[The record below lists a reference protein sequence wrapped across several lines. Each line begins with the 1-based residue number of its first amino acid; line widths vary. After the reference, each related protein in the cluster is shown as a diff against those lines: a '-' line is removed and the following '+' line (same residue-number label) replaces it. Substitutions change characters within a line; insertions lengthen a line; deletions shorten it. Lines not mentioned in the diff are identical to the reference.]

1 MRAGQPMTLSTT
13 QIPIVPAKDELSSA
27 VVEQVQHWVLDA
39 SQQKNSQAANRLSGL
54 LQDSNGLDFAVGF
67 VDGVIRPESLKVAAK
82 NLYRLRKITPKF
94 LPWILRAMV
103 SLGANLAR
111 PFPWIVIPIARK
123 VLRSFVAHLVIDAT
137 PTKLSRSISR
147 LSKQGSTLNV
157 NLLGEAVLGNKE
169 ADRRLQKVKDV
180 LSRPDVDYV
189 SVKVSAIV
197 SPHSPWSFN
206 ETVSDVI
213 ERLTPLYRIASES
226 KKQKFINLD
235 MEEYHDLD
243 MTVAVFKGIL
253 SKPEFTNLQAGI
265 VLQAYLPD
273 AVRAMIDIQQFA
285 ASRVFAGGAPVKVR
299 VVKGANL
306 PMERVDAESHGWP
319 LATVESKAAAD
330 ANYKRVLNYALTEER
345 VANVRIGVAGHN
357 LFDLAFAWLLASQ
370 RNAQIGMD
378 FEMLLGM
385 AEAQANVIRKTV
397 GTLVLYTP
405 VVHPQEFDVAIAYL
419 IRRLE
424 EGASKEN
431 FLSNAF
437 RLTDPDIFQV
447 EEERFRDSLSMLDLE
462 IPIPNRL
469 QDRRNDVAFAP
480 ASGFA
485 NAADTDPSLAGNRAW
500 GYEIIGRAGTSD
512 IGLDLVANQTISSE
526 ANLQEVMDRVVAGGA
541 RWANESLQTRATK
554 LHEIGVAMEAN
565 RGALIEVAMAEAG
578 KTIEQADTEI
588 SEAVDF
594 AHYYAQRALELD
606 KIDGASPVP
615 FGVTV
620 VTPPWNFPIAIPAG
634 GALAALAA
642 GSAVIFKPAGAS
654 ARCGAVLAD
663 IISKIIDQDVFV
675 PVQLSE
681 SGLGKQLLSH
691 PKVDQVILTGGYETA
706 QLFRGF
712 RPDLRLLA
720 ETSGKNAII
729 VTESADYD
737 LAAKDIAY
745 SAFGHAGQKCSASS
759 LVILVGSVHKSKR
772 FLRQLHDAVSS
783 MHVGHANDPRTQMGP
798 MIAAPAGKLLEGLT
812 QLGRG
817 EKWLLEPSQLDET
830 GKLWSP
836 GIRVNVVPNSTSHLT
851 EYFGPILSI
860 MIAPNLEAAIALQNS
875 VDYGLT
881 TGIHSL
887 DAVEIEK
894 WLAKIQAGN
903 LYVNRGITGAIV
915 QRQPFGG
922 WKRSSV
928 GPSTKAGGPNY
939 ILSLTNWKSS
949 RSTASAEIRNKS
961 VNELLAIAQL
971 TDFSD
976 TEMESLVRAAKSDQ
990 AALTETFSNA
1000 TDPSNL
1006 DSERNVLRY
1015 RRSDCMLRIQD
1026 TAGSQETMRALSVA
1040 LILGNLDVSAFELDK
1055 NVMSLLKKSG
1065 LRVAIEDQ
1073 DTFERRL
1080 AASPRRVRLVGGAPI
1095 VDADSAFSNC
1105 DVAVYSHELTES
1117 GRIELLPFF
1126 KEQSV
1131 TVTGHRFGTPVQF
1144 VAELSI

>member
-1026 TAGSQETMRALSVA
+1026 TAGSQETMRALSIA
-1040 LILGNLDVSAFELDK
+1040 LVLGSLDISAFELDK

-1080 AASPRRVRLVGGAPI
+1080 AASPRRVRLVGGEPI

>member
-1 MRAGQPMTLSTT
+1 MTLSTT

-111 PFPWIVIPIARK
+111 PFPWIVIPLARK

-526 ANLQEVMDRVVAGGA
+526 AELQEVMDRVVAGGA
-541 RWANESLQTRATK
+541 RWANESLPTRATK

-565 RGALIEVAMAEAG
+565 RGRLIEVAMAEAG
-578 KTIEQADTEI
+578 KTIDQADTEI

-1055 NVMSLLKKSG
+1055 NVITLLKKSG
-1065 LRVAIEDQ
+1065 VRVAIEDQ
-1073 DTFERRL
+1073 NTFERRL
-1080 AASPRRVRLVGGAPI
+1080 ATNPRRVRLVGTAPEI
-1095 VDADSAFSNC
+1095 DAESAFSNC
-1105 DVAVYSHELTES
+1105 DVAVYNHEVTES
-1117 GRIELLPFF
+1117 GRIELLPYF

-1144 VAELSI
+1144 VAELRI

>member
-1 MRAGQPMTLSTT
+1 MTLSTT

-526 ANLQEVMDRVVAGGA
+526 AELQEVMDRVVAGGA

-565 RGALIEVAMAEAG
+565 RGRLIEVAMAEAG

-961 VNELLAIAQL
+961 VNELLAVAQL

-1055 NVMSLLKKSG
+1055 NVITLLKKSG
-1065 LRVAIEDQ
+1065 VRVAIEDQ

>member
-1 MRAGQPMTLSTT
+1 MTLSTT

-961 VNELLAIAQL
+961 VNELLAVAQL

-1055 NVMSLLKKSG
+1055 NVITLLKKSG
-1065 LRVAIEDQ
+1065 VRVAIEDQ

-1080 AASPRRVRLVGGAPI
+1080 AASPRRVRLVGGEPI

>member
-578 KTIEQADTEI
+578 KTIDQADTEI

-961 VNELLAIAQL
+961 VNELLAVAQL

-1055 NVMSLLKKSG
+1055 NVITLLKKSG
-1065 LRVAIEDQ
+1065 VRVAIEDQ

-1080 AASPRRVRLVGGAPI
+1080 AASPRRVRLVGGEPI

>member
-1 MRAGQPMTLSTT
+1 MTLSTT

-526 ANLQEVMDRVVAGGA
+526 AELQEVMDRVVAGGA

-578 KTIEQADTEI
+578 KTIDQADTEI

-817 EKWLLEPSQLDET
+817 EKWLLEPSRLDET

-1055 NVMSLLKKSG
+1055 NVITLLKKSG
-1065 LRVAIEDQ
+1065 VRVAIEDQ

>member
-1 MRAGQPMTLSTT
+1 MTLSTT

-67 VDGVIRPESLKVAAK
+67 VDGVIRPESLRVAAK

-565 RGALIEVAMAEAG
+565 RGRLIEVAMAEAG

-1015 RRSDCMLRIQD
+1015 RRSDCVLRIQD
-1026 TAGSQETMRALSVA
+1026 TAGSKETMRALSIA
-1040 LILGNLDVSAFELDK
+1040 LVLGNLDISAFELDK

-1117 GRIELLPFF
+1117 GRIELLPYF

-1144 VAELSI
+1144 VGELSI

>member
-67 VDGVIRPESLKVAAK
+67 VDGVIRPESLRVAAK

-565 RGALIEVAMAEAG
+565 RGRLIEVAMAEAG

-1015 RRSDCMLRIQD
+1015 RRSDCVLRIQD
-1026 TAGSQETMRALSVA
+1026 TASSQEAMRALSIA
-1040 LILGNLDVSAFELDK
+1040 LVLGNLDISAFELDK

>member
-1 MRAGQPMTLSTT
+1 MIDGQPMTLSTT
-13 QIPIVPAKDELSSA
+13 QIPVVPATGELSAA

-67 VDGVIRPESLKVAAK
+67 VDGVIRPESLRVAAK

-123 VLRSFVAHLVIDAT
+123 VLRSFVEHLVIDAT

-206 ETVSDVI
+206 ETVSEVI

-226 KKQKFINLD
+226 KKRKFINLD

-285 ASRVFAGGAPVKVR
+285 AGRVFAGGAPVKVR

-330 ANYKRVLNYALTEER
+330 ANYKRVLNYALTEDR

-370 RNAQIGMD
+370 RNAQVGMD

-437 RLTDPDIFQV
+437 RLTDPDIFQI
-447 EEERFRDSLSMLDLE
+447 EEERFRNSLAMLDLE

-469 QDRRNDVAFAP
+469 QDRHNDVAFPP

-500 GYEIIGRAGTSD
+500 GYEIIGRAGTSE

-526 ANLQEVMDRVVAGGA
+526 AKLQEVMNRVVAGGV

-554 LHEIGVAMEAN
+554 LHEIGVAMEAS
-565 RGALIEVAMAEAG
+565 RGRLIEVAMAEAG
-578 KTIEQADTEI
+578 KTIDQADTEI

-606 KIDGASPVP
+606 KIDGARPVP

-663 IISKIIDQDVFV
+663 IISKIIDQDVFI

-706 QLFRGF
+706 QLFRSF

-798 MIAAPAGKLLEGLT
+798 MIAAPSGKLLEGLT
-812 QLGRG
+812 KLARG
-817 EKWLLEPSQLDET
+817 EKWLLEPAQLDET

-894 WLAKIQAGN
+894 WLATIQAGN

-939 ILSLTNWKSS
+939 LLSLSNWKSS
-949 RSTASAEIRNKS
+949 PSTASAEIRNKS

-971 TDFSD
+971 KDFSD

-990 AALTETFSNA
+990 AALTDTFGNA

-1015 RRSDCMLRIQD
+1015 RRSDCVLRIQD
-1026 TAGSQETMRALSVA
+1026 TAGSQETMRALSIA
-1040 LILGNLDVSAFELDK
+1040 LLLGNLDISAFELDK
-1055 NVMSLLKKSG
+1055 NVISLLKKSG

-1073 DTFERRL
+1073 DVFERRL
-1080 AASPRRVRLVGGAPI
+1080 AASPRRVRLVGGAPQ

-1105 DVAVYSHELTES
+1105 DVAVYNHEVTES
-1117 GRIELLPFF
+1117 GRIELLPYF

-1144 VAELSI
+1144 VAELRI

>member
-67 VDGVIRPESLKVAAK
+67 VDGVIRPESLRVAAK

-526 ANLQEVMDRVVAGGA
+526 ASLQEVMDRVVAGGA

-565 RGALIEVAMAEAG
+565 RGRLIEVAMAEAG

-1015 RRSDCMLRIQD
+1015 RRSDCVLRIQD
-1026 TAGSQETMRALSVA
+1026 TAGSQETMRALSIA
-1040 LILGNLDVSAFELDK
+1040 LVLGSLDISAFELDK

-1117 GRIELLPFF
+1117 GRIELLPYF

>member
-206 ETVSDVI
+206 ETVSDVV

-526 ANLQEVMDRVVAGGA
+526 ASLQEVMDRVVAGGA

-578 KTIEQADTEI
+578 KTIDQADTEI

-798 MIAAPAGKLLEGLT
+798 MIAAPSGKLLEGLT

-817 EKWLLEPSQLDET
+817 EKWLLEPSQLDES

-1026 TAGSQETMRALSVA
+1026 TAGSQEAMRALSVA

-1055 NVMSLLKKSG
+1055 NVITLLKKSG
-1065 LRVAIEDQ
+1065 VRVAIEDQ
-1073 DTFERRL
+1073 DTFERGL
-1080 AASPRRVRLVGGAPI
+1080 AASPRRVRLVGTAPEI
-1095 VDADSAFSNC
+1095 DAESAFSNC

>member
-1 MRAGQPMTLSTT
+1 MRDGKPMTLSTT
-13 QIPIVPAKDELSSA
+13 QIPIVPAKDELSAA
-27 VVEQVQHWVLDA
+27 VVEQVQHWVLNA
-39 SQQKNSQAANRLSGL
+39 SQQKNSQAADRLSGL

-67 VDGVIRPESLKVAAK
+67 VDGVIRPESLRVAAR

-123 VLRSFVAHLVIDAT
+123 VLRSFVEHLVIDAT

-147 LSKQGSTLNV
+147 LSRQGSTLNV
-157 NLLGEAVLGNKE
+157 NLLGEAVLGSKE

-197 SPHSPWSFN
+197 SPHSPWSFD

-213 ERLTPLYRIASES
+213 ERLAPLYRIASES

-253 SKPEFTNLQAGI
+253 SKPEFTKLQAGI

-285 ASRVFAGGAPVKVR
+285 ARRVLAGGAPVKVR

-330 ANYKRVLNYALTEER
+330 ANYKRVLNYALTEDR

-370 RNAQIGMD
+370 RNAQTGMD

-437 RLTDPDIFQV
+437 RLADPDVFQV
-447 EEERFRDSLSMLDLE
+447 EEERFKVSLTMLDLE

-469 QDRRNDVAFAP
+469 QDRHNDVAFPP
-480 ASGFA
+480 AKGFA
-485 NAADTDPSLAGNRAW
+485 NAADTDPSLAANRAW

-512 IGLDLVANQTISSE
+512 IGIDLVANQTISSE
-526 ANLQEVMDRVVAGGA
+526 AQLQGIMDRAVDGGA
-541 RWANESLQTRATK
+541 RWSKDSLRTRAAK

-565 RGALIEVAMAEAG
+565 RGRLIEVAMAEAG
-578 KTIEQADTEI
+578 KTIDQADTEI

-606 KIDGASPVP
+606 KIDGATPVP

-642 GSAVIFKPAGAS
+642 GSAVIFKSAGAS

-663 IISKIIDQDVFV
+663 IISQIIDQDVFI
-675 PVQLSE
+675 PIQLSE
-681 SGLGKQLLSH
+681 SELGKQLLSH
-691 PKVDQVILTGGYETA
+691 PDVDQVILTGGYETA
-706 QLFRGF
+706 QLFKSF

-798 MIAAPAGKLLEGLT
+798 MIAAPSGKLLEGLT
-812 QLGRG
+812 TLGRG
-817 EKWLLEPSQLDET
+817 EKWLLEPAQLDET

-860 MIAPNLEAAIALQNS
+860 MIAPNLEAAVALQNS

-894 WLAKIQAGN
+894 WLATIQAGN

-949 RSTASAEIRNKS
+949 HSTASAEILNKS
-961 VNELLAIAQL
+961 VNQLLAIAQL
-971 TDFSD
+971 TDLSD
-976 TEMESLVRAAKSDQ
+976 LEMESLIRGAKSDQ
-990 AALTETFSNA
+990 VALTETFRNA

-1015 RRSDCMLRIQD
+1015 RRSDCVLRIEK
-1026 TAGSQETMRALSVA
+1026 TATIQETMRALSVA
-1040 LILGNLDVSAFELDK
+1040 LVLGNLDISSFELDK
-1055 NVMSLLKKSG
+1055 NVISLLKSSG

-1073 DTFERRL
+1073 DGFEKRL
-1080 AASPRRVRLVGGAPI
+1080 AESPRRVRLVGDAPE
-1095 VDADSAFSNC
+1095 VDADSALSNC
-1105 DVAVYSHELTES
+1105 DVAVYNHELTES
-1117 GRIELLPFF
+1117 GRIELLPYF

-1144 VAELSI
+1144 VAALSI

>member
-1 MRAGQPMTLSTT
+1 MTLSTT

-1015 RRSDCMLRIQD
+1015 RRSDCVLRIQD

-1080 AASPRRVRLVGGAPI
+1080 AASPRRVRLVGGEPI

>member
-1 MRAGQPMTLSTT
+1 
-13 QIPIVPAKDELSSA
+13 
-27 VVEQVQHWVLDA
+27 
-39 SQQKNSQAANRLSGL
+39 
-54 LQDSNGLDFAVGF
+54 
-67 VDGVIRPESLKVAAK
+67 
-82 NLYRLRKITPKF
+82 
-94 LPWILRAMV
+94 
-103 SLGANLAR
+103 
-111 PFPWIVIPIARK
+111 
-123 VLRSFVAHLVIDAT
+123 
-137 PTKLSRSISR
+137 
-147 LSKQGSTLNV
+147 LNV

-526 ANLQEVMDRVVAGGA
+526 AELQEVMDRVVAGGA
-541 RWANESLQTRATK
+541 RWANESLPTRATK

-565 RGALIEVAMAEAG
+565 RGRLIEVAMAEAG
-578 KTIEQADTEI
+578 KTIDQADTEI

-887 DAVEIEK
+887 DAVEIDK

-1055 NVMSLLKKSG
+1055 NVITLLKKSG
-1065 LRVAIEDQ
+1065 VRVAIEDQ

>member
-1 MRAGQPMTLSTT
+1 MTLSTT
-13 QIPIVPAKDELSSA
+13 QIPIVPAKDELSAA
-27 VVEQVQHWVLDA
+27 VIEQVQHWVLTA

-54 LQDSNGLDFAVGF
+54 LQDPNGLDFTVGF
-67 VDGVIRPESLKVAAK
+67 IDGVIRPESIRVAAK
-82 NLYRLRKITPKF
+82 NLHRLRKITPKF
-94 LPWILRAMV
+94 LPWILRVQV
-103 SLGANLAR
+103 SIGANLAR

-123 VLRSFVAHLVIDAT
+123 VLRSFVDHLVIDAT

-147 LSKQGSTLNV
+147 LSKQGSTLNI

-180 LSRPDVDYV
+180 LSRPDVEYV

-206 ETVSDVI
+206 ETVRDVI

-243 MTVAVFKGIL
+243 MTMAVFKAIL
-253 SKPEFTNLQAGI
+253 SKPEFNQLQAGI

-285 ASRVFAGGAPVKVR
+285 AGRVLAGGAPVKVR

-306 PMERVDAESHGWP
+306 PMERVDAETHGWP
-319 LATVESKAAAD
+319 LATVESKAATD
-330 ANYKRVLNYALTEER
+330 ANYKRVLNYALTEDR
-345 VANVRIGVAGHN
+345 VKNVRIGVAGHN

-370 RNAQIGMD
+370 RNAQAGMD

-424 EGASKEN
+424 EGASREN

-437 RLTDPDIFQV
+437 ELTDPDVFQV
-447 EEERFRDSLSMLDLE
+447 EEERFRVSLNLLDLE

-469 QDRRNDVAFAP
+469 QDRHNDVAFPP
-480 ASGFA
+480 AAGFT
-485 NAADTDPSLAGNRAW
+485 NSADTDPSLAGNRAW
-500 GYEIIGRAGTSD
+500 GYEILGRAASSD
-512 IGLDLVANQTISSE
+512 IGNDLVASQTISTE
-526 ANLQEVMDRVVAGGA
+526 AELQEIMDRVVDGGA
-541 RWANESLQTRATK
+541 RWGKESLNTRATK
-554 LHEIGVAMEAN
+554 LHEIGVAIEAN
-565 RGALIEVAMAEAG
+565 RGRLIEVAMAEAG
-578 KTIEQADTEI
+578 KTIDQADTEI

-642 GSAVIFKPAGAS
+642 GSAVVLKPAGAA
-654 ARCGAVLAD
+654 ARCGAVLAE
-663 IISKIIDQDVFV
+663 IISTVIDPDIFV
-675 PVQLSE
+675 PIHISE
-681 SGLGKQLLSH
+681 SGLGRQLLSH
-691 PKVDQVILTGGYETA
+691 ADVDQVILTGGYETA
-706 QLFRGF
+706 QLFKKF
-712 RPDLRLLA
+712 RPDMRLLA

-759 LVILVGSVHKSKR
+759 LVILVGAASKSKR
-772 FLRQLHDAVSS
+772 FFRQLHDAVSS
-783 MHVGHANDPRTQMGP
+783 LHVGHANDPKTQMGP
-798 MIAAPAGKLLEGLT
+798 MIDAPSGKLLEGLT
-812 QLGRG
+812 KLDRG

-836 GIRVNVVPNSTSHLT
+836 GIRVNVRPNSPSHMT
-851 EYFGPILSI
+851 EYFGPVLSI

-887 DAVEIEK
+887 DPVEIAT
-894 WLAKIQAGN
+894 WLGTIQAGN

-928 GPSTKAGGPNY
+928 GPNTKAGGPNY
-939 ILSLTNWKSS
+939 ILSLTSWKSAH
-949 RSTASAEIRNKS
+949 STASTQITNKG
-961 VNELLAIAQL
+961 VNQLLAMAQL
-971 TDFSD
+971 TDLTD
-976 TEMESLVRAAKSDQ
+976 AEMESLVRGAKSDQ
-990 AALTETFSNA
+990 KAMTETFNSA
-1000 TDPSNL
+1000 IDPSNL

-1015 RRSDCMLRIQD
+1015 RRSDCMLRIDKD
-1026 TAGSQETMRALSVA
+1026 TSRQEITRALSVA
-1040 LILGNLDVSAFELDK
+1040 LILGNLELSAFQLDK
-1055 NVMSLLKKSG
+1055 KEIALLKKAG
-1065 LRVAIEDQ
+1065 ILVTLENHAN
-1073 DTFERRL
+1073 FEHRL
-1080 AASPRRVRLVGGAPI
+1080 AANPRRVRI
-1095 VDADSAFSNC
+1095 VRSTAAIDADSALSSC
-1105 DVAVYSHELTES
+1105 EIAVYGGDLTES
-1117 GRIELLPFF
+1117 GRIELLPYF

-1131 TVTGHRFGTPVQF
+1131 TITGHRFGTPMKF
-1144 VAELSI
+1144 VAALSV

>member
-111 PFPWIVIPIARK
+111 PFPWIVIPLARK

-526 ANLQEVMDRVVAGGA
+526 AELQEVMDRVVAGGA
-541 RWANESLQTRATK
+541 RWANESLPTRATK

-565 RGALIEVAMAEAG
+565 RGRLIEVAMAEAG
-578 KTIEQADTEI
+578 KTIDQADTEI

-887 DAVEIEK
+887 DAVEIDK

-1055 NVMSLLKKSG
+1055 NVITLLKKSG
-1065 LRVAIEDQ
+1065 VRVAIEDQ

>member
-1 MRAGQPMTLSTT
+1 MTLSTT

-961 VNELLAIAQL
+961 VNELLAVAQL

-1080 AASPRRVRLVGGAPI
+1080 AASPRRVRLVGGEPI

>member
-1 MRAGQPMTLSTT
+1 MTLSTT

-67 VDGVIRPESLKVAAK
+67 VDGVIRPESLRVAAK

-500 GYEIIGRAGTSD
+500 GYEIIGRAGTSE

-526 ANLQEVMDRVVAGGA
+526 ASLQEVMDRVVAGGA

-565 RGALIEVAMAEAG
+565 RGRLIEVAMAEAG
-578 KTIEQADTEI
+578 KTIDQADTEI

-1055 NVMSLLKKSG
+1055 NVITLLKKSG
-1065 LRVAIEDQ
+1065 VRVAIEDQ

>member
-1 MRAGQPMTLSTT
+1 MRAGQPMSLSTT

-961 VNELLAIAQL
+961 VNELLAVAQL

>member
-1 MRAGQPMTLSTT
+1 MTLSTT

-961 VNELLAIAQL
+961 VNELLAVAQL

-1015 RRSDCMLRIQD
+1015 RRSDCVLRIQD
-1026 TAGSQETMRALSVA
+1026 TAGSQETMRALSIA
-1040 LILGNLDVSAFELDK
+1040 LVLGSLDISAFELDK

>member
-1 MRAGQPMTLSTT
+1 MTLSTT

-578 KTIEQADTEI
+578 KTIDQADTEI

>member
-526 ANLQEVMDRVVAGGA
+526 AELQEVMDRVVAGGA

-578 KTIEQADTEI
+578 KTIDQADTEI

-961 VNELLAIAQL
+961 VNELLAVAQL

-1015 RRSDCMLRIQD
+1015 RRSDCVLRIQD

-1080 AASPRRVRLVGGAPI
+1080 AASPRRVRLVGGEPI

>member
-526 ANLQEVMDRVVAGGA
+526 AELQEVMDRVVAGGA

-565 RGALIEVAMAEAG
+565 RGRLIEVAMAEAG

-961 VNELLAIAQL
+961 VNELLAVAQL

-1055 NVMSLLKKSG
+1055 NVITLLKKSG
-1065 LRVAIEDQ
+1065 VRVAIEDQ

>member
-111 PFPWIVIPIARK
+111 PFPWIVIPLARK

-526 ANLQEVMDRVVAGGA
+526 AELQEVMDRVVAGGA
-541 RWANESLQTRATK
+541 RWANESLPTRATK

-565 RGALIEVAMAEAG
+565 RGRLIEVAMAEAG
-578 KTIEQADTEI
+578 KTIDQADTEI

-1055 NVMSLLKKSG
+1055 NVITLLKKSG
-1065 LRVAIEDQ
+1065 VRVAIEDQ

>member
-1015 RRSDCMLRIQD
+1015 RRSDCVLRIQD
-1026 TAGSQETMRALSVA
+1026 TAGSQETMRALSIA
-1040 LILGNLDVSAFELDK
+1040 LVLGSLDISAFELDK

>member
-526 ANLQEVMDRVVAGGA
+526 AELQEVMDRVVAGGA

-961 VNELLAIAQL
+961 VNELLAVAQL

-1026 TAGSQETMRALSVA
+1026 TAGSQETMRALSIA
-1040 LILGNLDVSAFELDK
+1040 LVLGSLDISAFELDK

>member
-67 VDGVIRPESLKVAAK
+67 VDGVIRPESLRVAAK

-526 ANLQEVMDRVVAGGA
+526 AELQEVMDRVVAGGA

-565 RGALIEVAMAEAG
+565 RGRLIEVAMAEAG
-578 KTIEQADTEI
+578 KTIDQADTEI

-1055 NVMSLLKKSG
+1055 NVITLLKKSG
-1065 LRVAIEDQ
+1065 VRVAIEDQ

>member
-1 MRAGQPMTLSTT
+1 MTLSTT

-111 PFPWIVIPIARK
+111 PFPWIVIPLARK

-243 MTVAVFKGIL
+243 VTVAVFKGIL

-526 ANLQEVMDRVVAGGA
+526 AELQEVMDRVVAGGA
-541 RWANESLQTRATK
+541 RWANESLPTRATK

-565 RGALIEVAMAEAG
+565 RGRLIEVAMAEAG
-578 KTIEQADTEI
+578 KTIDQADTEI

-887 DAVEIEK
+887 DAVEIDK

-1055 NVMSLLKKSG
+1055 NVITLLKKSG
-1065 LRVAIEDQ
+1065 VRVAIEDQ

>member
-1 MRAGQPMTLSTT
+1 MTLSTT

-1015 RRSDCMLRIQD
+1015 RRSDCVLRIQD
-1026 TAGSQETMRALSVA
+1026 TAGSQETMRALSIA
-1040 LILGNLDVSAFELDK
+1040 LVLGSLDISAFELDK

-1080 AASPRRVRLVGGAPI
+1080 AASPRRVRLVGGEPI

>member
-1 MRAGQPMTLSTT
+1 MTLSTT

-111 PFPWIVIPIARK
+111 PFPWIVIPLARK

-526 ANLQEVMDRVVAGGA
+526 AELQEVMDRVVAGGA
-541 RWANESLQTRATK
+541 RWANESLPTRATK

-565 RGALIEVAMAEAG
+565 RGRLIEVAMAEAG
-578 KTIEQADTEI
+578 KTIDQADTEI

-887 DAVEIEK
+887 DAVEIDK

-1055 NVMSLLKKSG
+1055 NVITLLKKSG
-1065 LRVAIEDQ
+1065 VRVAIEDQ

>member
-67 VDGVIRPESLKVAAK
+67 VDGVIRPESLRVAAK

-526 ANLQEVMDRVVAGGA
+526 ASLQEVMDRVVAGGA

-565 RGALIEVAMAEAG
+565 RGRLIEVAMAEAG

-990 AALTETFSNA
+990 AALTETFNNA

-1015 RRSDCMLRIQD
+1015 RRSDCVLRIQD
-1026 TAGSQETMRALSVA
+1026 TAGSQETMRALSIA
-1040 LILGNLDVSAFELDK
+1040 LVLGSLDISAFELDK

-1080 AASPRRVRLVGGAPI
+1080 AASPRRVRLVGGEPI

>member
-526 ANLQEVMDRVVAGGA
+526 AELQEVMDRVVAGGA

-578 KTIEQADTEI
+578 KTIDQADTEI

-961 VNELLAIAQL
+961 VNELLAVAQL

-1055 NVMSLLKKSG
+1055 NVITLLKKSG
-1065 LRVAIEDQ
+1065 VRVAIEDQ

>member
-1 MRAGQPMTLSTT
+1 MIDGQPMTLSTT
-13 QIPIVPAKDELSSA
+13 QIPVVPATGELSAA

-67 VDGVIRPESLKVAAK
+67 VDGVIRPESLRVAAK

-123 VLRSFVAHLVIDAT
+123 VLRSFVEHLVIDAT

-206 ETVSDVI
+206 ETVSEVI

-226 KKQKFINLD
+226 KKRKFINLD

-285 ASRVFAGGAPVKVR
+285 AGRVFAGGAPVKVR

-526 ANLQEVMDRVVAGGA
+526 AELQEVMDRVVAGGA

-578 KTIEQADTEI
+578 KTIDQADTEI

-798 MIAAPAGKLLEGLT
+798 MIAAPSGKLLEGLT

-817 EKWLLEPSQLDET
+817 EKWLLEPSQLDES
-830 GKLWSP
+830 GKLWNP

-1026 TAGSQETMRALSVA
+1026 TAGSQEAMRALSVA

-1055 NVMSLLKKSG
+1055 NVITLLKKSG
-1065 LRVAIEDQ
+1065 VRVAIEDQ
-1073 DTFERRL
+1073 DTFERGL
-1080 AASPRRVRLVGGAPI
+1080 AASPRRVRLVGTAPEI
-1095 VDADSAFSNC
+1095 DAESAFSNC

>member
-1 MRAGQPMTLSTT
+1 MTLSTT

-111 PFPWIVIPIARK
+111 PFPWIVIPLARK

-526 ANLQEVMDRVVAGGA
+526 AELQEVMDRVVAGGA
-541 RWANESLQTRATK
+541 RWANESLPTRATK

-565 RGALIEVAMAEAG
+565 RGRLIEVAMAEAG
-578 KTIEQADTEI
+578 KTIDQADTEI

-887 DAVEIEK
+887 DAVEIDK

-1055 NVMSLLKKSG
+1055 NVITLLKKSG
-1065 LRVAIEDQ
+1065 VRVAIEDQ

-1105 DVAVYSHELTES
+1105 DVAVYNHEVTES

>member
-526 ANLQEVMDRVVAGGA
+526 AELQEVMDRVVAGGA

-578 KTIEQADTEI
+578 KTIDQADTEI

-817 EKWLLEPSQLDET
+817 EKWLLEPSRLDET

-1055 NVMSLLKKSG
+1055 NVITLLKKSG
-1065 LRVAIEDQ
+1065 VRVAIEDQ

>member
-1 MRAGQPMTLSTT
+1 MTLSTT

-565 RGALIEVAMAEAG
+565 RGRLIEVAMAEAG